1 MIGES
6 DDLVSCRC
14 AVDFMNVI
22 EAIRITRRLTI
33 TLDVLL

>member
-22 EAIRITRRLTI
+22 EAIHLTRRLTI
-33 TLDVLL
+33 IRDVLL